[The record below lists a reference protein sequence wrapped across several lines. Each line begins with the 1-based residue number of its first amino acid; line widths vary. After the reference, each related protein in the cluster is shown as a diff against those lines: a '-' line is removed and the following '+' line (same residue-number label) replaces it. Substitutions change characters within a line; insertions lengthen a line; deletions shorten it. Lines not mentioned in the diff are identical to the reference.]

1 MTTDK
6 QIKVNVTQCPYYRE
20 GKFCVYLSYKTKC
33 EGDCNW
39 TAYKEMEEQLK
50 RKEQKLEKIK
60 EILEIHK
67 DNKCVICPKFDECF
81 EQPSCDN
88 VILQIIEGKENG

>member
-1 MTTDK
+1 M
-6 QIKVNVTQCPYYRE
+6 
-20 GKFCVYLSYKTKC
+20 YKKC
-33 EGDCNW
+33 ENC
-39 TAYKEMEEQLK
+39 YKDGKTPDEESCKRCEDDLK
-50 RKEQKLEKIK
+50 AKEQKLEEIK

-67 DNKCVICPKFDECF
+67 EDKCTICPKFDECF

>member
-1 MTTDK
+1 M
-6 QIKVNVTQCPYYRE
+6 
-20 GKFCVYLSYKTKC
+20 YKKC
-33 EGDCNW
+33 ENCYRDGKTPD
-39 TAYKEMEEQLK
+39 EESCKRCEDDLK
-50 RKEQKLEKIK
+50 AKEQKLEKIK

-67 DNKCVICPKFDECF
+67 DDKCTICHKFDECF

>member
-1 MTTDK
+1 MTDK
-6 QIKVNVTQCPYYRE
+6 QIMIDVTQCPYYRE

-39 TAYKEMEEQLK
+39 TSYKEMEEQLI

-60 EILEIHK
+60 KVLEVYFDDDWKATREIEK
-67 DNKCVICPKFDECF
+67 
-81 EQPSCDN
+81 
-88 VILQIIEGKENG
+88 IIESKENG